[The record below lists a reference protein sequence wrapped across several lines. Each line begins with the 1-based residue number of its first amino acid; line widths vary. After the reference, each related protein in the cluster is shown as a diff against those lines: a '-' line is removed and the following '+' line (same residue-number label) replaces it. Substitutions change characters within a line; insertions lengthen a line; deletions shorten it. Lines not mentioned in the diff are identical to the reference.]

1 MVRFIK
7 NRRGQGLVEYLLLV
21 ALMAVA
27 SIAVLKVL
35 QKTMNVQY
43 ANIIK
48 SLQGESGGKIKHE
61 RVRNNHYEKRD
72 LNDFMQGAV
81 NKGGQE

>member
-1 MVRFIK
+1 MKLFK
-7 NRRGQGLVEYLLLV
+7 NKKGQGLVEYLLLV

-48 SLQGESGGKIKHE
+48 SLQGEDGGKVQHE
-61 RVRNNHYEKRD
+61 RVRESHYKKKD

-81 NKGGQE
+81 NKGGSE

>member
-1 MVRFIK
+1 MRSI
-7 NRRGQGLVEYLLLV
+7 NNQRGQGLIEYLLLV

-27 SIAVLKVL
+27 SIAVIKVL

-48 SLQGESGGKIKHE
+48 GLQGDSGGKVQHEKIK
-61 RVRNNHYEKRD
+61 NTHYKKKD

-81 NKGGQE
+81 NKRGSE